1 MLNFEEF
8 QDYTKR
14 VLKDHMPEELA
25 GATIRTN
32 DVTKNNGLVLHG
44 VTVQPEGSN
53 IAPTIYLDGYYKEY
67 EDGEKLVLVRKEK

>member
-53 IAPTIYLDGYYKEY
+53 IAPTIYLNHIFSGFPF
-67 EDGEKLVLVRKEK
+67 

>member
-8 QDYTKR
+8 QDYTTR
-14 VLKDHMPEELA
+14 VLRDHLPEELS

-44 VTVQPEGSN
+44 VIVQPEGSN
-53 IAPTIYLDGYYKEY
+53 IAPTIYLEWCSSN
-67 EDGEKLVLVRKEK
+67 VL